1 VVNLGRYIDRPAG
14 ELSYGRKRAL
24 EIATTIALDPQVMLL
39 DEPMAGMGVED
50 VAVVTDVIREAARN
64 KTVVMVE
71 HNLKVV
77 RDLCERV
84 TVLQRGE
91 VLAEG
96 DYDEISNNEQVR
108 SAYMG
113 SGQ

>member
-1 VVNLGRYIDRPAG
+1 
-14 ELSYGRKRAL
+14 
-24 EIATTIALDPQVMLL
+24 
-39 DEPMAGMGVED
+39 MAGMGVED